1 MKRTVDIAGRFTIAD
16 QTPEYLAVGFI
27 GSARAESLTSAQ
39 LDHVRGF
46 YGMTGKRAE
55 VWHSYP
61 VKLNHNH
68 YNDFLIIYR
77 A

>member
-1 MKRTVDIAGRFTIAD
+1 MTTDIAGRFTIAD

-27 GSARAESLTSAQ
+27 GSTWADSLTPEQ

-55 VWHSYP
+55 VCLSYP
-61 VKLNHNH
+61 VQLNRNH
-68 YNDFLIIYR
+68 YNDFLVIYR
-77 A
+77 D